1 MRKQKKK
8 SLRGVSYDPC
18 FINECSDIPIETVKI
33 LCESLDQSKRN
44 DKMEYDNEAT
54 TYTTTGVRTPERT
67 MV

>member
-33 LCESLDQSKRN
+33 LCEKFRSIKEKRQN
-44 DKMEYDNEAT
+44 
-54 TYTTTGVRTPERT
+54 GVR
-67 MV
+67 